1 MGEERVKNR
10 YASGK
15 GMENNMQE
23 NKLLLDFFSILL
35 HNSKSIR
42 GRWLTGCFPAG
53 RYVFG
58 AVFWKVCKNTRD
70 EFRQC
75 AVCMGTKGM

>member
-42 GRWLTGCFPAG
+42 GQMVDRMLSRRLVCFWSSILEG
-53 RYVFG
+53 V
-58 AVFWKVCKNTRD
+58 
-70 EFRQC
+70 
-75 AVCMGTKGM
+75 